1 MFVPKGYVLLTTAV
15 DQLAEM
21 RRPAGQTND
30 DGWNAAR
37 AELRAEFHSGS
48 MLTTVIDP
56 GSGKTY
62 TIFPDRWAL
71 EKALTWLEQG
81 ECQLT
86 EGLVYPRL
94 GMRFRK
100 EPTVKI
106 FVSEHELLR
115 LMAKEEVKQEAVPP
129 PFLPIEVANPFAEKR
144 RPGRRKGQGSFEPM
158 DLPLLQ
164 EMKALIASGAAAS
177 PEEAARTLAP
187 KAHGGESV
195 DSKAERLARRFRRR
209 AD

>member
-1 MFVPKGYVLLTTAV
+1 
-15 DQLAEM
+15 
-21 RRPAGQTND
+21 
-30 DGWNAAR
+30 
-37 AELRAEFHSGS
+37 

-62 TIFPDRWAL
+62 TIFQDHWAL

-81 ECQLT
+81 ECLLT

-115 LMAKEEVKQEAVPP
+115 LMAKEAVKQEAVPP
-129 PFLPIEVANPFAEKR
+129 PVLADR
-144 RPGRRKGQGSFEPM
+144 GSKSVGGK
-158 DLPLLQ
+158 
-164 EMKALIASGAAAS
+164 KATRA
-177 PEEAARTLAP
+177 
-187 KAHGGESV
+187 
-195 DSKAERLARRFRRR
+195 AERPRLI
-209 AD
+209 

>member
-1 MFVPKGYVLLTTAV
+1 MFVPKGNLLLTAAI
-15 DQLAEM
+15 DQLAEV

-30 DGWNAAR
+30 DGKNAAR
-37 AELRAEFHSGS
+37 TELRAEFHSGS

-71 EKALTWLEQG
+71 EKALTWLERG
-81 ECQLT
+81 ECPLT

-94 GMRFRK
+94 GIQFRK
-100 EPTVKI
+100 EPTVEI

-129 PFLPIEVANPFAEKR
+129 PFSPIEVANPFAEKR
-144 RPGRRKGQGSFEPM
+144 RPGRRKGQGSFESQ
-158 DLPLLQ
+158 DRLLFP
-164 EMKALIASGAAAS
+164 EMERLISSGAAVS
-177 PEEAARTLAP
+177 PEGAARLLAQQ
-187 KAHGGESV
+187 AHGAGSV
-195 DSKAERLARRFRRR
+195 DSKTERLAKRFRNR